1 MRAGLLGRKLG
12 HSFSP
17 QIHARLGSYSY
28 DLFEVEPDAL
38 DNFMR
43 GDRFDAMN
51 VTIPYKKDVIPYCA
65 ELSDAARA
73 IGSVN
78 TIVRRADGTLFGD
91 NTDAAGFTA
100 MLKRLH
106 LDPSG
111 KKALVLG
118 SGGASLTVRHV
129 LKELGAEV
137 VVISRSGED
146 NYENLDRHAD
156 ARILVNTTPVGT
168 YPNNGAAALSL
179 SHFPR
184 LEGVLDLIYNP
195 ARTALILDAM
205 ARGIPAL
212 GGLTM
217 LVEQARAAAERFTGT
232 QIDPACSEEIR
243 CSLQNDTE
251 NIILIGMP
259 GSGKTTLGQ
268 LIAEQTGRRFA
279 DSDDLIVE
287 RAGMSIPKY
296 FAGHTEAEFRA
307 LETACIAE
315 LGKQSGLVIA
325 TGGGCVTKPE
335 NLNLLKQNGRIFF
348 IQRDLDKLPTDG
360 RPLSQANPLE
370 ALYEKRL
377 PLYRSFADAE
387 IDNNGAPETAAARI
401 LEVYHETVGR

>member
-17 QIHARLGSYSY
+17 HIHARLGTYSY

-38 DNFMR
+38 DAFMR
-43 GDRFDAMN
+43 SDRFDAMN

-100 MLKRLH
+100 MLRRLRI
-106 LDPSG
+106 DPKG

-118 SGGASLTVRHV
+118 SGGASLTVCHV
-129 LKELGAEV
+129 LEKLGADV

-146 NYENLDRHAD
+146 NYENLDRHKD
-156 ARILVNTTPVGT
+156 ARILVNTTPVGM
-168 YPNNGAAALSL
+168 YPGNGAAALSL
-179 SHFPR
+179 EHFPR

-232 QIDPACSEEIR
+232 EIDPACSEEICR
-243 CSLQNDTE
+243 SLQGETE

-268 LIAEQTGRRFA
+268 LIAEQTGRRFS

-287 RAGMSIPKY
+287 RAGMSIPEY
-296 FAGHTEAEFRA
+296 FAGHSEAEFRA
-307 LETACIAE
+307 LETKCIAE

-335 NLNLLKQNGRIFF
+335 NLNLLRQNGRIFF

-370 ALYEKRL
+370 ALYQKRL